1 MSVQVHVLH
10 RGRFYEIPSATAAR
24 VGANAWSIAI
34 PLTDPIHQ
42 RTKRAPTAEGW
53 DEAVFLVDG
62 IETQPGVGSGEDGR
76 AVTVSAVI
84 L

>member
-1 MSVQVHVLH
+1 MSVPVHVLH
-10 RGRFYEIPSATAAR
+10 RGRFYEIPAATATQVA
-24 VGANAWSIAI
+24 ANAWTIAI
-34 PLTDPIHQ
+34 PIADPIHQ

-62 IETQPGVGSGEDGR
+62 VETQPGLGSGEDAR
-76 AVTVSAVI
+76 VVTVSAVV